1 MDTATM
7 PTGEAIITAAHKQA
21 LGALTNYDEWE
32 LAKATLAL
40 CEAVNKHA
48 DDSFAWYYVGED
60 SEATTSDLIVG
71 LFWHYSEWHGGQSHI
86 TYAALSALGTI
97 YSPGMM
103 DGPEPDSPEE
113 WVYNFAGEMAQA
125 QQTS

>member
-48 DDSFAWYYVGED
+48 DDSFAWYYVGEIA
-60 SEATTSDLIVG
+60 SHTSDLI
-71 LFWHYSEWHGGQSHI
+71 WAYSGI
-86 TYAALSALGTI
+86 TQNGTASKPHHLCRAI
-97 YSPGMM
+97 GIGDNLQPGMM
-103 DGPEPDSPEE
+103 DGPEPDSPE